1 MGGILLWGGS
11 ARAQTDYFPLQAG
24 NQWIYRSTAGS
35 FTLQVVES
43 QAAGDQEYFLVRG
56 LPSQPEV
63 LLRKDDAGRI
73 FIWDAASK
81 TDKVW
86 LDLTAAEGVETE
98 TGVDSCNKSS
108 VVTSRQAAYKGPV
121 GEFSNA
127 LTVRYT
133 IANCADAGI
142 DSDAWLPSVGL
153 LRRTWQ
159 TFAGPRPY
167 DLVYAKLGGRTVI
180 SEPELAF
187 GLSLDRAV
195 YVADLMPPVDPNKA
209 VPLLLLRMT
218 LRNTTRDNL
227 TLNFPSGQVYDLVI
241 RSANGRQVYQWS
253 ASKTFAAVLHSETI
267 KGESNWVVSVP
278 LGDQTTA
285 ASQPWPDGRYT
296 VEAWLTT
303 DGGKLYGGTVAF
315 EIMAVH

>member
-1 MGGILLWGGS
+1 MLFS
-11 ARAQTDYFPLQAG
+11 AAARAQTDYFPLQAG
-24 NQWIYRSTAGS
+24 NQWIYRSTAGT

-43 QAAGDQEYFLVRG
+43 QAAGDKEHFLVRG

-73 FIWDAASK
+73 LIWDAATKS
-81 TDKVW
+81 DRIW
-86 LDLTAAEGVETE
+86 LDTTTKEGVETE
-98 TGVDSCNKSS
+98 TGVDPCNKSS
-108 VVTSRQAAYKGPV
+108 VITSRQAAYKGPV
-121 GEFSNA
+121 GQFDNA

-142 DSDAWLPSVGL
+142 ESDVWLPSVGL

-159 TFAGPRPY
+159 TFTGPRPY
-167 DLVYAKLGGRTVI
+167 ELVYAKLGGRTVI

-195 YVADLMPPVDPNKA
+195 YIADLMPPVDPNKA
-209 VPLLLLRMT
+209 VPLMLVRMT
-218 LRNTTRDNL
+218 LRNTTKDNL

-241 RSANGRQVYQWS
+241 RDAGGKQIYQWS
-253 ASKTFAAVLHSETI
+253 ANKTFVAVLHSETV
-267 KGESNWVVSVP
+267 KGEANWVVSLP
-278 LGDQTTA
+278 LGEQTGA
-285 ASQPWPDGRYT
+285 ANQPWPDGRYT
-296 VEAWLTT
+296 AEAWLTT

>member
-1 MGGILLWGGS
+1 LLFS
-11 ARAQTDYFPLQAG
+11 AAARAQTDYFPLQAG
-24 NQWIYRSTAGS
+24 NQWIYRSTAGT

-43 QAAGDQEYFLVRG
+43 QVVGNQEHFLVRG
-56 LPSQPEV
+56 LPSQPEI
-63 LLRKDDAGRI
+63 LLWKDDAGRI
-73 FIWDAASK
+73 LYWDAEAK

-86 LDLTAAEGVETE
+86 LDTTAAEGAETE

-108 VVTSRQAAYKGPV
+108 VITSREAAYKGPV
-121 GEFSNA
+121 GEFNNA
-127 LTVRYT
+127 LAVRYT
-133 IANCADAGI
+133 VANCADAGI
-142 DSDAWLPSVGL
+142 DSDVLLPSVGL

-209 VPLLLLRMT
+209 VPLMLVRMT
-218 LRNTTRDNL
+218 LRNTTKDNL

-241 RSANGRQVYQWS
+241 RDAGGKQIFQWS
-253 ASKTFAAVLHSETI
+253 ANKTFVAVLHSETVQ
-267 KGESNWVVSVP
+267 GEANWAVSVP
-278 LGDQTTA
+278 LGEQTNSTA
-285 ASQPWPDGRYT
+285 QPWPDGRYT